1 MLYRPCGEYESKI
14 FIHFFL
20 VLYILIMCSST
31 DYTPDPAHVLPFG
44 KTFNCILFSRGSV
57 WLRVC
62 RIEQVGVR
70 DSSKESVSLLSPGRT
85 QGSDSGCQTAPQSP
99 LYTEA
104 SHQPTCPFLRITPS
118 NNALPG
124 SISISNELGNVLYES
139 LPES

>member
-1 MLYRPCGEYESKI
+1 MLYRPCGEHKSKV

-20 VLYILIMCSST
+20 VLYILIMYSST
-31 DYTPDPAHVLPFG
+31 DYTPDPAHVLLFG
-44 KTFNCILFSRGSV
+44 ETFNCILFSGGSI
-57 WLRVC
+57 WLRVW

-85 QGSDSGCQTAPQSP
+85 RDQTPCQTAPQSP
-99 LYTEA
+99 LPTEA

-124 SISISNELGNVLYES
+124 SISISNELGNVLYGS
-139 LPES
+139 LPKS